1 MAWTDEIASLNTELD
16 QMQYYHDWFSG
27 VNREY
32 TINISGVANEVRTAN
47 GRDGFWAD
55 WRADNPSVTEGFL
68 FDRWEEWD
76 AQDHAAYNADK
87 ISVLNTQ
94 MAALNADKTNL
105 QSNIDNGVVDAGL

>member
-16 QMQYYHDWFSG
+16 QMQYYHDWF
-27 VNREY
+27 
-32 TINISGVANEVRTAN
+32 SGVANEVRTAN